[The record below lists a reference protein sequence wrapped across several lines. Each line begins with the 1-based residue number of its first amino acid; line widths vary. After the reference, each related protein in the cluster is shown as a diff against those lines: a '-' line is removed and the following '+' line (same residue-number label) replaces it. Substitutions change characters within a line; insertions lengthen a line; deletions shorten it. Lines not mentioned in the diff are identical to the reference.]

1 MRGNEL
7 ENMGQLNRST
17 ANITIQPSGIA
28 SFSAQTTPI
37 PTFCH
42 HPPSTENPEHL
53 SNSLLDM
60 FSQIEKQRM
69 FVLYNAKSENIR
81 QTPFFYYLG
90 GCLSFTKEGLLN
102 RWIGVGDGHR

>member
-28 SFSAQTTPI
+28 SSSAQTTPI

-42 HPPSTENPEHL
+42 HPPSTEKPEHV
-53 SNSLLDM
+53 STSLLDI
-60 FSQIEKQRM
+60 FSEIEKHRM
-69 FVLYNAKSENIR
+69 FVMYNAKSENLC
-81 QTPFFYYLG
+81 QTLFFHYLG
-90 GCLSFTKEGLLN
+90 KCLPFAKERRDCLTG
-102 RWIGVGDGHR
+102 GPVEK

>member
-28 SFSAQTTPI
+28 SSSAQTTPI

-42 HPPSTENPEHL
+42 HPSSTENPEHL

-69 FVLYNAKSENIR
+69 FVLYNAKSENLR
-81 QTPFFYYLG
+81 QPPFFIIWEGAYLLQRRDCLTG
-90 GCLSFTKEGLLN
+90 GPMAK
-102 RWIGVGDGHR
+102 